1 MKDRYDSFPMGKDR
15 GESFVLT
22 VGKKKP
28 HERPESC
35 RMSYAKTTILRWRSF
50 VEQAYDTK
58 NQRRWRQDRRTYDK
72 LEAAAMMCFYA
83 HRTRKFRL
91 TRYIK
96 DFAAYFGC
104 SPRTIRRALK
114 DGCYYR
120 EEVFGTNVERI
131 AFFSAERMEIKH
143 KAAAKNRGRPDAV
156 AKMDAGTK
164 TVFDK
169 VVGLL
174 MADRFGPGEFRPS
187 PYAALIIA
195 RRGYDR
201 EVKLPCEKT
210 IRNYAHA
217 EKHGLGK
224 KALRRVGPRRRRVGA
239 SGASR
244 RRRSGIR
251 MTIVP
256 RRSGIR

>member
-22 VGKKKP
+22 VGRKKP

-58 NQRRWRQDRRTYDK
+58 NRRRWRQDRRTYDK

-131 AFFSAERMEIKH
+131 ALREDHQELCSRGEAWAWQEGFAEGRTEAEDGSAQAERVVVE
-143 KAAAKNRGRPDAV
+143 GRAYV
-156 AKMDAGTK
+156 
-164 TVFDK
+164 
-169 VVGLL
+169 
-174 MADRFGPGEFRPS
+174 
-187 PYAALIIA
+187 
-195 RRGYDR
+195 
-201 EVKLPCEKT
+201 
-210 IRNYAHA
+210 
-217 EKHGLGK
+217 
-224 KALRRVGPRRRRVGA
+224 
-239 SGASR
+239 
-244 RRRSGIR
+244 
-251 MTIVP
+251 
-256 RRSGIR
+256 